1 MKPDF
6 GWMMLAATELMFS
19 KLIPWTPSQHRCFLP
34 SFRLAVREL
43 LLIHA
48 RLRRDHQPMEIEQ
61 EQEKEKEKE
70 KEEETEGISFGS
82 LPVMVL
88 HVIFGHLARGYADR
102 TLPDFLTKD
111 LGVEIADADLVLQE
125 MEVNREAPLFWCLI
139 GYHSAWD
146 LFAILGKQP
155 EKIEGEMTELE
166 EVALKLFKDMLRDFG
181 LDTEGTPDEITN
193 RLRAHL
199 TKDVKTGFMIA
210 EEMSL
215 AELRF
220 QLKLRGLDIKGDR
233 DTLVHQLGAVLETEE
248 DVEEDVFLDI
258 DSMEEIY
265 ETLSVAE
272 LRNELKKFKKD
283 TKGTKKVLIKRLLAT
298 VAKGRGELLGVEKKG
313 EETKSAMEGDEE
325 EERGEKESIDPSSIA
340 VADLRRHLKARG
352 LDTKGTKA
360 VLIGRLAAA
369 LAKDEEREEAVMG
382 EGEGAEDE
390 EKREK
395 GGENESINPSS
406 MTVADLRQ
414 HLKARGLDTK
424 GTKAVLIG
432 RLTAALEEEYEEE
445 GEKGGK
451 SDEGGETSNRTK
463 RRASQMKK
471 SEEEKKANKVGQRET
486 KRAPPRK
493 KPTIG

>member
-1 MKPDF
+1 MEFSPKAAFRLVKWGVTLPESWEPRLKAALNLKPEF
-6 GWMMLAATELMFS
+6 GWMFLAATELMFS
-19 KLIPWTPSQHRCFLP
+19 KLIPWTPSQHRCFIP

-48 RLRRDHQPMEIEQ
+48 RLRREQHQPMEIEQ
-61 EQEKEKEKE
+61 EKEKGKEREKE
-70 KEEETEGISFGS
+70 TGGGISFGS

-88 HVIFGHLARGYADR
+88 HVIFGHLARGYADK

-111 LGVEIADADLVLQE
+111 LGVEIADADLVLQQV
-125 MEVNREAPLFWCLI
+125 EVNKEAPLFWCLI

-146 LFAILGKQP
+146 LSAILGKRP
-155 EKIEGEMTELE
+155 EKIEGEMTKLEKIALEL
-166 EVALKLFKDMLRDFG
+166 FQDMSRDYG
-181 LDTEGTPDEITN
+181 LDPEGTPDEITA

-199 TKDVKTGFMIA
+199 FAKTGLMMA
-210 EEMSL
+210 AEMSL

-233 DTLVHQLGAVLETEE
+233 DTLVQQLGAVMDTEE
-248 DVEEDVFLDI
+248 DVEEGVFLDI

-272 LRNELKKFKKD
+272 LRQELKKFKKD

-298 VAKGRGELLGVEKKG
+298 VAKGRDEMLGVEK
-313 EETKSAMEGDEE
+313 EAAMEEDEE
-325 EERGEKESIDPSSIA
+325 EEEEGEEESIDPFS
-340 VADLRRHLKARG
+340 
-352 LDTKGTKA
+352 T
-360 VLIGRLAAA
+360 
-369 LAKDEEREEAVMG
+369 
-382 EGEGAEDE
+382 
-390 EKREK
+390 
-395 GGENESINPSS
+395 
-406 MTVADLRQ
+406 TVADLRQ

-424 GTKAVLIG
+424 GTKAVLFG
-432 RLTAALEEEYEEE
+432 RLTAALEEEDEKE

-451 SDEGGETSNRTK
+451 SDEGESSNRKK
-463 RRASQMKK
+463 RRASQIKK
-471 SEEEKKANKVGQRET
+471 SEEEKKANKGGQRET